1 MLTENRIWKQ
11 RLIDVGIISAKD
23 VKNWGLSGVLLRG
36 SGINWDL
43 RKSQPYEIY
52 NKINFEIP
60 TTFNGDCFD
69 RYFIR
74 IFEIKQ
80 SLNMC
85 ESLKININQFNKSFV
100 YYFFNNTIIKQF
112 IN

>member
-1 MLTENRIWKQ
+1 
-11 RLIDVGIISAKD
+11 
-23 VKNWGLSGVLLRG
+23 LLRG

-52 NKINFEIP
+52 NKIDFKTP
-60 TTFNGDCFD
+60 VTFNGDCFD

-74 IFEIKQ
+74 IFEMKE

-85 ESLKININQFNKSFV
+85 ESLIININQFNINFV
-100 YYFFNNTIIKQF
+100 CHFFLNYTIIKQF

>member
-1 MLTENRIWKQ
+1 
-11 RLIDVGIISAKD
+11 
-23 VKNWGLSGVLLRG
+23 LLRG

-52 NKINFEIP
+52 NKIDFKIP
-60 TTFNGDCFD
+60 VTFNGDCFD

-74 IFEIKQ
+74 IFEMKE

-85 ESLKININQFNKSFV
+85 ESLKININQFNINFV
-100 YYFFNNTIIKQF
+100 CYFFFNYTIIKHF